1 MSKSSITPNRI
12 RAYPSPLSSQY
23 KKELNMQNLETLKPT
38 IMSDDA
44 WADILSDIDL
54 LSQQHAKK
62 TTAIEKKTNGQI
74 FTPLAMAKQ
83 LVSLI
88 DSFDDKI
95 GIYADAGT
103 GTGILSAAL
112 LARHS
117 IKSSVPPKSL
127 IAYEKD
133 DRLHADWNVNFSK
146 ISKKLKMDQGSC
158 NLQSDFYQ
166 EAESILTSGKTS
178 CGSEAFRL
186 VLNPPYKK
194 LGSKEHLSILLK
206 KHGIYAPNHYAAFMG
221 LSVKWLKDDGELLAI
236 IPRSFFNGTY
246 FEKFRKWLSSNVSVE
261 HIVSYCS
268 RSNFGKNVLQENV
281 CLYLKKCKQR
291 PLIRVSYCEHAEA
304 SPLHD
309 LLIPQGQVLKDVW
322 VLPSTPSHI
331 LALKE
336 NSRLPHTLGSLGLS
350 VTTGAVEVHRA
361 ECKKNPPTKV
371 LYSRD
376 FDADGVITW
385 GELKKPRYF
394 ASSRGVFDLP
404 DDNSGFVVIK
414 RITAND
420 GNKNRLLPVWVS
432 KETTELSKIGF
443 DNHVQVFS
451 YYGKPIPKKE
461 GAKLVEFLRKKG
473 TNLCM
478 SAVNGTTQ
486 INVNDLLA
494 LRFPS
499 IS

>member
-1 MSKSSITPNRI
+1 
-12 RAYPSPLSSQY
+12 
-23 KKELNMQNLETLKPT
+23 MQNLETLKPT

-44 WADILSDIDL
+44 WTDILSDIDL
-54 LSQQHAKK
+54 LSQNHAKM
-62 TTAIEKKTNGQI
+62 TTAIEKKTNGQV

-88 DSFDDKI
+88 DKFDDKI
-95 GIYADAGT
+95 GIYADAGA

-117 IKSSVPPKSL
+117 IESNVPPKSL

-133 DRLHADWNVNFSK
+133 ERLHANWNVNFSK
-146 ISKKLKMDQGSC
+146 ISKKLKMEQGSC

-166 EAESILTSGKTS
+166 EAESILTTGKTS
-178 CGSEAFRL
+178 CGSEASRL

-194 LGSKEHLSILLK
+194 LGSKEHLSLLLK
-206 KHGIYAPNHYAAFMG
+206 SHGIYAPNHYAAFVS
-221 LSVKWLKDDGELLAI
+221 LSVQWLKDDGELLAI
-236 IPRSFFNGTY
+236 IPRSFFNGAY
-246 FEKFRKWLSSNVSVE
+246 FKKFREWLSSKMSIE
-261 HIVSYCS
+261 HIVSYSS

-309 LLIPQGQVLKDVW
+309 LLIPQDQILKDIW
-322 VLPSTPSHI
+322 FLPSTPDHI
-331 LALKE
+331 IALKE

-350 VTTGAVEVHRA
+350 VSTGAVEVHRP
-361 ECKKNPPTKV
+361 ECRKRPPVKV

-385 GELKKPRYF
+385 SEVRKPRYF
-394 ASSRGVFDLP
+394 ASSRGVFDLT
-404 DDNSGFVVIK
+404 DDNSGYVVIK

-420 GNKNRLLPVWVS
+420 GNKNRLLPVWIS
-432 KETTELSKIGF
+432 KETTGLNKIGF
-443 DNHVQVFS
+443 DNHLQVFS
-451 YYGKPIPKKE
+451 YSGKPIPKDE
-461 GAKLVEFLRKKG
+461 GARLVKFLCEKS
-473 TNLCM
+473 TNLCV
-478 SAVNGTTQ
+478 SAGNGTTQ